1 MGNQKQIM
9 FVFGTRPEAIK
20 MAPLIL
26 EMKKHSDILSPI
38 IVSTGQH
45 KEMLHQVLR
54 VFDIKPDYDLDIMEH
69 SQSLS
74 QIISK
79 TMPGLESVIM
89 REKPDMILVQGDTST
104 AFAAGLCA
112 FYNKVHVGH
121 VEAGLRTGDKSKP
134 FPEEANRRLISV
146 ISDLHFS
153 PTQNASQ
160 KLLEEGIPKNTVYC
174 TGNTVIDGLLLVSKH
189 DFDFSRSGIKVEEG
203 RKTILV
209 TAHRRESFGPPLKA
223 ICNAVRRLADK
234 YHQEINIV
242 LPAHKNPMAAV
253 TVREVLGGTKNV
265 QIMDPLDYEPF
276 VHLMKASY
284 FILTDS
290 GGVQEEAPSLGKP
303 VLVLR
308 EKTERPEAIA
318 AGTVKLI
325 GIDEN
330 TVFNEA
336 EKLLTDQKYYI
347 SMQKP
352 VNPYGDGKAS
362 IRIISAILYHFGF
375 KDVRVEEFIG
385 I

>member
-1 MGNQKQIM
+1 M

-26 EMKKHSDILSPI
+26 EMKKHSDILQPI
-38 IVSTGQH
+38 ILSTGQH
-45 KEMLHQVLR
+45 KEMLHQVMR
-54 VFDIKPDYDLDIMEH
+54 VFGINPDYDLDIMEH

-79 TMPGLESVIM
+79 TMSGLESVIM
-89 REKPDMILVQGDTST
+89 REKPDMLLVQGDTST

-121 VEAGLRTGDKSKP
+121 VEAGLRTGDKMRP
-134 FPEEANRRLISV
+134 YPEEANRRLISV

-160 KLLEEGIPKNTVYC
+160 KLLDEGIPRNTVYC
-174 TGNTVIDGLLLVSKH
+174 TGNTVIDGLLLVAKH
-189 DFDFSRSGIKVEEG
+189 DFDFSKSGIKIEEG
-203 RKTILV
+203 KKTILV

-223 ICNAVRRLADK
+223 ICNAVRRLAEK

-242 LPAHKNPMAAV
+242 LPAHKNPLVAV
-253 TVREVLGGTKNV
+253 TVREVLGGAPNV

-325 GIDEN
+325 GVDEN
-330 TVFNEA
+330 TILNEA
-336 EKLLTDQKYYI
+336 EKLLTDQKYYQ

-352 VNPYGDGKAS
+352 VNPYGDGLAS
-362 IRIISAILYHFGF
+362 VRIISAILYHFGY
-375 KDVRVEEFIG
+375 KDERVEEFRG